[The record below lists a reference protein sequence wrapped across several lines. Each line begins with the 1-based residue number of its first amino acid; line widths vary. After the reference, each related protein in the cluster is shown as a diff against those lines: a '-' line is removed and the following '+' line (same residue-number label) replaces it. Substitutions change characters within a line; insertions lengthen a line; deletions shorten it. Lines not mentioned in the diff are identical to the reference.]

1 MPKPRNLVASQG
13 FSLAEMMVALVFTML
28 LMAGMTT
35 VFKTS
40 IANFYTSGEA
50 LSSARRNR
58 MSMDMMAD
66 DLNAAGMYLQSLA
79 MPPQEL
85 VSTNPPFYIL
95 PNMKI
100 KATDGIAD
108 ADPEAGDPSLT
119 DELYFYMD
127 EPLPFEGRVSIP
139 PSMNAVKI
147 PDETKAS
154 TADRTIAVD
163 CGSKTYAEMVK
174 SMVVSDLANGDGT
187 KTTGMGFISKQTG
200 EYFFFSGEPTISGS
214 IVTVEKAETPRV
226 GITGVGGTVDP
237 GNQKIRVGT
246 GIAFLRPG
254 QMVRYRIQ
262 YLNLDPSKPKG
273 VPCLVRDQGT
283 YVGTGFVATI
293 QQAIVSENVSKF
305 KVYLSAN
312 STDWAGSDL
321 ADSVSGFDAGW
332 DGATG
337 IRSLLDTQLS
347 SSGRPGF
354 KSTRI
359 DESWFR
365 SIPVLVRVD
374 VTTRTATQR
383 TEYDS
388 AANPG
393 YDPKNPRLTY
403 RELTQSLVFN
413 PRHFGLTMN

>member
-1 MPKPRNLVASQG
+1 MPKPRNFAASRG
-13 FSLAEMMVALVFTML
+13 FSLAELMVALVFTML

-58 MSMDMMAD
+58 MSIDMMAD
-66 DLNAAGMYLQSLA
+66 DLNAAGMYLENLA
-79 MPPQEL
+79 APPEL
-85 VSTNPPFYIL
+85 VATNPPFYIL

-100 KATDGIAD
+100 KGTDGITD
-108 ADPEAGDPSLT
+108 ITPGDGDPSLT

-127 EPLPFEGRVSIP
+127 EALPFEASLTTAGQAQAMGVFKETAAA
-139 PSMNAVKI
+139 AV
-147 PDETKAS
+147 
-154 TADRTIAVD
+154 DRTLTIE

-174 SMVVSDLANGDGT
+174 SMMVTDMTKEDGT
-187 KTTGMGFISKQTG
+187 KTSGMALMHKDNG
-200 EYFFFSGEPTISGS
+200 EVAFFTGEPTISGS
-214 IVTVEKAETPRV
+214 VVTVERAPTPNV
-226 GITGVGGTVDP
+226 GITGVGSQGGRSTKEHIIPSTV
-237 GNQKIRVGT
+237 V
-246 GIAFLRPG
+246 FLRLR

-262 YLNLDPSKPKG
+262 YLNLDPSKPNG
-273 VPCLVRDQGT
+273 IPCLVRDQGT
-283 YVGTGFVATI
+283 YVGTGFTATG
-293 QQAIVSENVSKF
+293 QQAIISENVSGF

-321 ADSVSGFDAGW
+321 AESVSGFDSGW

-347 SSGRPGF
+347 AAGRPGF
-354 KSTRI
+354 TSTRSS
-359 DESWFR
+359 EHWFR

-374 VTTRTATQR
+374 ITTRTATQR

-388 AANPG
+388 AAKAG
-393 YDPKNPRLTY
+393 YDPKNPRLAY

>member
-1 MPKPRNLVASQG
+1 MPKPRNFTASQG

-58 MSMDMMAD
+58 MSTDMMAD
-66 DLNAAGMYLQSLA
+66 DLNAAGMYLLNLA
-79 MPPQEL
+79 SPPDTL

-100 KATDGIAD
+100 KAMDGSTD
-108 ADPEAGDPSLT
+108 ADPVDGDPAIT

-127 EPLPFEGRVSIP
+127 EPLPFEGTLTVVGKDMGEALKDDKEDTATDRSI
-139 PSMNAVKI
+139 SV
-147 PDETKAS
+147 E
-154 TADRTIAVD
+154 
-163 CGSKTYAEMVK
+163 CGSRTYAEMVK
-174 SMVVSDLANGDGT
+174 SMMLSDVVRGDGS
-187 KTTGMGFISKQTG
+187 KSSGMALLHKDNGQIA
-200 EYFFFSGEPTISGS
+200 YFTSEPVITGS
-214 IVTVEKAETPRV
+214 IVTIERAPDPTA
-226 GITGVGGTVDP
+226 GITGNGSLGGFGKTHIIPSGV
-237 GNQKIRVGT
+237 T
-246 GIAFLRPG
+246 FMRPS

-283 YVGTGFVATI
+283 YVGSGFVATG
-293 QQAIVSENVSKF
+293 QQAIISENVSKF

-312 STDWAGSDL
+312 TTEWAGSDL

-337 IRSLLDTQLS
+337 IRTLLDTQLS
-347 SSGRPGF
+347 TSGRPGF
-354 KSTRI
+354 KTTRN
-359 DESWFR
+359 DEHWFR

-388 AANPG
+388 AATPG
-393 YDPKNPRLTY
+393 YDPKNPRLAY